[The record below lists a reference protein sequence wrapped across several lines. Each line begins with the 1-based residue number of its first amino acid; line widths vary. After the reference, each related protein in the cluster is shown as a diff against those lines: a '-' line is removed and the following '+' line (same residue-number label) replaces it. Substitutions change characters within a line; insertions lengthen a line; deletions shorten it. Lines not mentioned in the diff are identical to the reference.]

1 MWREGFLLFLW
12 MTAIQTA
19 SIESEI
25 QTFSRDYYI
34 QLSTAA
40 AECGSNFLPNIIVS
54 NEKNVSDIYITISTF
69 TYFSPSGINPSITL
83 PIPVVVSQNVTN
95 KGCFQRL
102 LLNVVAIL
110 C

>member
-1 MWREGFLLFLW
+1 

-40 AECGSNFLPNIIVS
+40 AAAECGSNFLPTITVS
-54 NEKNVSDIYITISTF
+54 NDNEW
-69 TYFSPSGINPSITL
+69 
-83 PIPVVVSQNVTN
+83 
-95 KGCFQRL
+95 
-102 LLNVVAIL
+102 
-110 C
+110 

>member
-1 MWREGFLLFLW
+1 

-40 AECGSNFLPNIIVS
+40 ARVSVQGVKSLGGHFPYLWWEFNFYEV
-54 NEKNVSDIYITISTF
+54 K
-69 TYFSPSGINPSITL
+69 
-83 PIPVVVSQNVTN
+83 
-95 KGCFQRL
+95 K
-102 LLNVVAIL
+102 
-110 C
+110 